1 MSVLRMLY
9 GLRDRIL
16 RRSRAM
22 IDTDWSPQTS
32 PCSSD
37 APAITVTLSRPQP
50 DTTVCTITG
59 AINWNTTPLVRNALI
74 EAQQNDNAH
83 LVIDLSAVTFMDSAG
98 PYTLLEARFKHHL
111 SGGGHLAV
119 IAD

>member
-1 MSVLRMLY
+1 
-9 GLRDRIL
+9 
-16 RRSRAM
+16 
-22 IDTDWSPQTS
+22 
-32 PCSSD
+32 
-37 APAITVTLSRPQP
+37 
-50 DTTVCTITG
+50 VCTITG

-111 SGGGHLAV
+111 SGRGHLAV
-119 IAD
+119 IADPNSVTIPELQMVALQAAFDIHPTPVDALQACTRARQQRLL